1 MPKKL
6 QLFLMNTIRR
16 VLLPVLFIC
25 SFFLTAQAQLPALPL
40 QPINVANIKDQ
51 LFCGGIAHVYKDSNY
66 TATFANFKQLPWF
79 QLKKNSVK
87 ILSDKD
93 VTCRWIFKL
102 KLTNTEDSAVKIVF
116 FPGVYYT
123 TINLYKQDSLGQSIQ
138 PLPCIMPK
146 FKDSIGYRSFY
157 VPAHDTT
164 DYYFELVP
172 ARTTVNGLEIRLV
185 RDYALNTYVRNQK
198 IPVTHATMYSYIIV
212 GILLIM
218 IIYSLA
224 LNIVNKRVE
233 FIYYASFALFI
244 GLLFFLKSYYFKTT
258 ISFVYFFETYLDF
271 VIQCLGT
278 LFYFVFI
285 RKFIEAKT
293 QFRFLHYVFVINQGI
308 IIAGLILFTLAYYMP
323 LSFIYQ
329 NRVET
334 LVKYSWSLGTIL
346 FIIYS
351 LFHNKRILNILAIGH
366 FLFLLAGI
374 TSLILISNPTL
385 FGSGPTIWRDAL
397 FLYELGLT
405 IELIFF
411 LAALSLKNRKD
422 IIERTK
428 EQERLR
434 LENERKE
441 FEKQLAVVAAKQEE
455 RNRISADMHDELG
468 SGVTAIRLMS
478 EIVKTKMKDSTL
490 PEIDKISN
498 SANELLSK
506 MNTIIWT
513 MSSSND
519 KLDNMVAYIRAFAL
533 EFFESTNIDCHFKNP
548 DQIPAVEISGEKRR
562 NIFLCIKESL
572 NNTAKH
578 SKANDVWIDVVV
590 RISKI
595 EITIKDNGVGIDL
608 QKLRE
613 FGNGLNNM
621 RKRMQSID
629 GTFEIINNGGT
640 ITTFTV
646 PL

>member
-51 LFCGGIAHVYKDSNY
+51 LFCGGIAHVYKDSNF
-66 TATFANFKQLPWF
+66 TATLANFKQLPWF

>member
-1 MPKKL
+1 
-6 QLFLMNTIRR
+6 MNTIRR

-25 SFFLTAQAQLPALPL
+25 SFFLTAQAQLPALQL